1 MKNAYLIPYKL
12 LNILIS
18 GSFCF
23 DEIQYIRAVTHELC
37 IIIFGVVMFTG
48 LVQRI
53 FIYDN
58 IEDATLKPGTHYP
71 HSQAVN
77 AGHKHS

>member
-1 MKNAYLIPYKL
+1 
-12 LNILIS
+12 
-18 GSFCF
+18 
-23 DEIQYIRAVTHELC
+23 
-37 IIIFGVVMFTG
+37 MFTG

-77 AGHKHS
+77 AGHKHSVYRALLEITCTCTSYTNW